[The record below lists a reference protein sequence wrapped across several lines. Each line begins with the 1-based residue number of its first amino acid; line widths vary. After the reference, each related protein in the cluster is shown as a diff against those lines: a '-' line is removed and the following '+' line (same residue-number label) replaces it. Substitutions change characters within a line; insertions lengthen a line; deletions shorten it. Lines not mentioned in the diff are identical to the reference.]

1 LEQRS
6 NTPKATD
13 SSVTEPPR
21 KLPAPPV
28 AKAKEPAPAAKLS
41 KAERAA
47 QRARRKA
54 HDKIQRRIERIEE
67 LIEQEE
73 RSLEALGWKLGDPK
87 IASDAV
93 QLQELQGERVAVQQ
107 LIEEQYRDW
116 ERLSDELSALADG
129 LA

>member
-1 LEQRS
+1 MS
-6 NTPKATD
+6 A
-13 SSVTEPPR
+13 EPPR
-21 KLPAPPV
+21 KLPAPATEAAP
-28 AKAKEPAPAAKLS
+28 KTKPAPKLS
-41 KAERAA
+41 KAERTA
-47 QRARRKA
+47 QRERRKA
-54 HDKIQRRIERIEE
+54 HDKVQRKIQRIEK

-87 IASDAV
+87 IASDAT
-93 QLQELQGERVAVQQ
+93 QLQELQAERVAVQQ